1 MAATCPR
8 SCGACAEYLLPAPF
22 KSLALPGGHL
32 MPALGFG
39 TAGLGEGTQAAVAS
53 ALQAGYRMLD
63 TAEVRKGWGG

>member
-1 MAATCPR
+1 
-8 SCGACAEYLLPAPF
+8 
-22 KSLALPGGHL
+22 